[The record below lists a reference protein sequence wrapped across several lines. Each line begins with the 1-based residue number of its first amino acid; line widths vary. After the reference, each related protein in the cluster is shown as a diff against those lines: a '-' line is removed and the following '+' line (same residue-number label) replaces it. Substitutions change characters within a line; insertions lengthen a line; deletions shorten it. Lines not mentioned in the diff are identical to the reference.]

1 MTPIQTKVFD
11 TTKEIVLALIDKQ
24 AFNFKSFPDTKTN
37 VEAAAK
43 AFDFIYNEIL
53 KTVK

>member
-1 MTPIQTKVFD
+1 MPPVQTKVFD

-37 VEAAAK
+37 VKAAAK

-53 KTVK
+53 NTVK